1 MAKYDKPLAKIKRAR
16 NIVDELKSKEASFY
30 ADGHYR
36 VVVLD
41 VPHVNVR
48 RFNTKMLDDM
58 GEAFTP
64 IIADA
69 VHNIRA
75 ALDAI
80 IYEIMVPLLQ
90 SSDNKKLIKFPFEQ
104 DAAAYD
110 KFFNKPPM
118 SRTPAAVREKITQIS
133 YPDAKD
139 KEIRAFHYL
148 DIQDKHQDGFVIVHS
163 SSLSSF
169 RLRDFDPQAMEL
181 IMENC
186 GGVFSKG
193 IFDGLI
199 APLNAYSVPR
209 ATVQAKIDKHMQS
222 NMTFQARFSDK
233 EVLFAN
239 EPVSDVLLRI
249 AARVETAVLELRE
262 AAKATP
268 PGS

>member
-1 MAKYDKPLAKIKRAR
+1 MATFATGL
-16 NIVDELKSKEASFY
+16 
-30 ADGHYR
+30 
-36 VVVLD
+36 
-41 VPHVNVR
+41 
-48 RFNTKMLDDM
+48 
-58 GEAFTP
+58 FTP

-199 APLNAYSVPR
+199 APLNRPVAKVAIYFR
-209 ATVQAKIDKHMQS
+209 AGARGLRRHSGSLVQVRPA
-222 NMTFQARFSDK
+222 
-233 EVLFAN
+233 
-239 EPVSDVLLRI
+239 
-249 AARVETAVLELRE
+249 
-262 AAKATP
+262 
-268 PGS
+268 